1 MVDRQSAAFGIN
13 IEKDI
18 LMFDRTENRIVI
30 TVAKLQM
37 AQELVRKGPIYL
49 KDSGRI
55 RFYINEPKKWVTTLM
70 KVPGHVTP
78 EDLRPILTTS
88 GTIHRIYRKVVY
100 TSKGSIMKLPGP
112 NIIVQYSELRRVQPH
127 IIILDTNITIE
138 AIWTLPPK
146 DMVAADNISNF
157 EKEWRE
163 LPQEI
168 RAKHLPHQSPQVKHY
183 NKMK

>member
-78 EDLRPILTTS
+78 EAVS
-88 GTIHRIYRKVVY
+88 Y
-100 TSKGSIMKLPGP
+100 THL
-112 NIIVQYSELRRVQPH
+112 
-127 IIILDTNITIE
+127 
-138 AIWTLPPK
+138 TLPTIYS
-146 DMVAADNISNF
+146 V
-157 EKEWRE
+157 
-163 LPQEI
+163 
-168 RAKHLPHQSPQVKHY
+168 
-183 NKMK
+183 